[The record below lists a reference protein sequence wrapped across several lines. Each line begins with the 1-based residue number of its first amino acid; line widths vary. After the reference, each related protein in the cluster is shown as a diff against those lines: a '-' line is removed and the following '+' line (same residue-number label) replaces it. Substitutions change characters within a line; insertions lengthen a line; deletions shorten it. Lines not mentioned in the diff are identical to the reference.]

1 MAEQNTVKVKLAA
14 RSLVLGEIKE
24 AGAIV
29 ELPELADDGRPFAVC
44 FGEIVKAEAPAKSD
58 EKTK

>member
-14 RSLVLGEIKE
+14 RCHVDGEIKE

-29 ELPELADDGRPFAVC
+29 ELPELADDGRPFAAC
-44 FGEIVKAEAPAKSD
+44 FGEIQKGEPAAKPAEKN
-58 EKTK
+58 